1 MLTDRPSS
9 ESVVI
14 AKKANAM
21 ATEKKE
27 IGVLAEYDSPSA
39 IYHACEQIRDAGF
52 RRFDSYTPF
61 PVHGLDKAMG
71 LGPSYLP
78 WLVLLMGCTGATLAM
93 FFMIWV
99 SAYDYPLNIGGKPT
113 WSIAA
118 FIPVTFEVT
127 ILFSGLTA
135 VFGMLALN
143 RLPTYHHPLFDV
155 ARFAKVTDDSFFV
168 MIEAR
173 DRKYEQ
179 GKIIEFL
186 NKTGAKSTT
195 VVEA

>member
-1 MLTDRPSS
+1 M
-9 ESVVI
+9 
-14 AKKANAM
+14 AKQ
-21 ATEKKE
+21 TKE
-27 IGVLAEYDSPSA
+27 IGVLAEYDSPQA
-39 IYHACEQIRDAGF
+39 IYHACEQIRDAGY

-78 WLVLLMGCTGATLAM
+78 WLVLLAGSTGACLAM

-113 WSIAA
+113 WSIPA
-118 FIPVTFEVT
+118 FIPITFEVT
-127 ILFSGLTA
+127 VLFSGLTA
-135 VFGMLALN
+135 VFGMFGLN
-143 RLPTYHHPLFDV
+143 GLPKFNDPLFNIQ
-155 ARFAKVTDDSFFV
+155 RFAKATDDKFFI

-173 DRKYEQ
+173 DTKYDQ
-179 GKIIEFL
+179 AQVREFL
-186 NKTGAKSTT
+186 NKTGATSTT

>member
-1 MLTDRPSS
+1 
-9 ESVVI
+9 
-14 AKKANAM
+14 M
-21 ATEKKE
+21 AYEKKE
-27 IGVLAEYDSPSA
+27 IGILAEYDSPGG
-39 IYHACEQIRDAGF
+39 IFHACEQARDAGF

-78 WLVLLMGCTGATLAM
+78 WIVLFAGIAGATLAM
-93 FFMIWV
+93 TFMVWT

-113 WSIAA
+113 FSIPA

-135 VFGMLALN
+135 VFGMFFFN
-143 RLPTYHHPLFDV
+143 NMPVYHHPLFDV
-155 ARFAKVTDDSFFV
+155 AKFAKATDDKFFL

-173 DRKYEQ
+173 DKKYDRV
-179 GKIIEFL
+179 KVMDFL
-186 NKTGAKSTT
+186 NNTGAKAVV
-195 VVEA
+195 VVEG

>member
-1 MLTDRPSS
+1 MHTKTGFKEEAS
-9 ESVVI
+9 
-14 AKKANAM
+14 KM

-27 IGVLAEYDSPSA
+27 IGVLAEYPTPSA
-39 IYHACEQIRDAGF
+39 VYHACEQVRDAGF

-78 WLVLLMGCTGATLAM
+78 WLVLVMGITGASLAM

-99 SAYDYPLNIGGKPT
+99 SAIDYPLNIGGKPML
-113 WSIAA
+113 SIPA

-127 ILFSGLTA
+127 ILFSGLTS
-135 VFGMLALN
+135 VFGMFLLN
-143 RLPTYHHPLFDV
+143 RMPTYNHPLFDI
-155 ARFAKVTDDSFFV
+155 ARFAKATDDKFFV

-173 DRKYEQ
+173 DKRYNREKV
-179 GKIIEFL
+179 IEFL
-186 NKTGAKSTT
+186 RKTGADAVM
-195 VVEA
+195 VVES

>member
-1 MLTDRPSS
+1 
-9 ESVVI
+9 
-14 AKKANAM
+14 M
-21 ATEKKE
+21 ALEKKE
-27 IGVLAEYDSPSA
+27 IGILAEYDSPGN
-39 IYHACEQIRDAGF
+39 IFHACEQVRDAGF

-78 WLVLLMGCTGATLAM
+78 WLVLFAGITGATLAM
-93 FFMIWV
+93 LFMIWT

-113 WSIAA
+113 YSIPA

-135 VFGMLALN
+135 VFGMFFLN
-143 RLPTYHHPLFDV
+143 RMPVYHHPLFDIAKFV
-155 ARFAKVTDDSFFV
+155 KVTDDKFFI

-173 DRKYEQ
+173 DKKYDRK
-179 GKIIEFL
+179 KVMEFL
-186 NKTGAKSTT
+186 NNTGAKTTT

>member
-1 MLTDRPSS
+1 M
-9 ESVVI
+9 
-14 AKKANAM
+14 AKIN
-21 ATEKKE
+21 KE
-27 IGVLAEYDSPSA
+27 IGVLAEYETPAA
-39 IYHACEQIRDAGF
+39 IYHACEHIRLAGY

-78 WLVLLMGCTGATLAM
+78 WMVLVAGITGATLAM

-113 WSIAA
+113 WSIPA

-127 ILFSGLTA
+127 VLFSGLTA
-135 VFGMLALN
+135 VFGMFGIN
-143 RLPTYHHPLFDV
+143 RMPRYWHPLHNV
-155 ARFAKVTDDSFFV
+155 ARFAKATDDKFFV
-168 MIEAR
+168 MIEAS
-173 DRKYEQ
+173 DPKYDQ
-179 GKIIEFL
+179 QKVSEFL
-186 NKTGAKSTT
+186 MKNGAVSTT